1 MYKLLKEN
9 VSYKQFFL
17 QFIDVYIRTFTYKF
31 NVTFL
36 GFVDMSF
43 KIIFVS
49 ITQLSKSATKLR
61 QGIGTINE
69 EIQLANTN

>member
-1 MYKLLKEN
+1 MLVIN
-9 VSYKQFFL
+9 VFFFL

-69 EIQLANTN
+69 EIQLAIIN